1 MDAVTTILALVTL
14 SGAIAAMSL
23 RNLIHCALALIL
35 AFGGLAGLFLYL
47 GAQFIG
53 LVQLLVYVGAVGIV
67 FVFAILLTR
76 GGGEE
81 PKPFLSSSWFVGA
94 GVASLLA
101 VVLAFAVL
109 QSPSLGE
116 REPHTTNPTVKE
128 VGAKLM
134 NDYVIPLE
142 IMALLLTSALIGA
155 VVLALPEPKRREGEE
170 TT

>member
-1 MDAVTTILALVTL
+1 MDAVSFILGLITL
-14 SGAIAAMSL
+14 AGAVAAMSL

-35 AFGGLAGLFLYL
+35 AFGGLAGIFLYL
-47 GAQFIG
+47 SAQFVG

-81 PKPFLSSSWFVGA
+81 PKPFFSPSWYVGA
-94 GVASLLA
+94 GTAALLA
-101 VVLAFAVL
+101 IVLGAAIL
-109 QSPSLGE
+109 GSPSLTD
-116 REPHTTNPTVKE
+116 REAHSTKPTVKE

-134 NDYVIPLE
+134 KDLVIPME

-155 VVLALPEPKRREGEE
+155 TVIAMPEPKGKDTEE
-170 TT
+170 AS